1 MIPYR
6 PPKSPDLATD
16 LATLRD
22 LEPVTIR
29 VRIDL
34 DDDLLDGNARR
45 LAAANR
51 LHRDETGRRHLR
63 QRAREIRLCP
73 PAHLHQLRNR
83 LRLAIPNDGEKLP
96 VLRSQQPHHRID

>member
-6 PPKSPDLATD
+6 PLKSPDLAMDLAMD
-16 LATLRD
+16 LATLCD

-34 DDDLLDGNARR
+34 DDDLLDSDTRH

-51 LHRDETGRRHLR
+51 LHRDETRRT
-63 QRAREIRLCP
+63 P
-73 PAHLHQLRNR
+73 
-83 LRLAIPNDGEKLP
+83 
-96 VLRSQQPHHRID
+96 S